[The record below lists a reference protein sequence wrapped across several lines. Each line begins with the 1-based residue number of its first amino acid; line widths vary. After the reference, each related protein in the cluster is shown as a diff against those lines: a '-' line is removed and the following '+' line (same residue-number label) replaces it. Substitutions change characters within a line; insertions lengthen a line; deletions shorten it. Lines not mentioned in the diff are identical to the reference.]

1 MRTQLLVWAVTSASL
16 LGPSL
21 TALAQSAPQC
31 GPGFKP
37 VAASGSRVTCLRNV
51 SAATAEKADRI
62 ARGWQRKV
70 NCIGGEP
77 SEAQAGVGE
86 NSLGAFVVTVRFACE
101 GQ

>member
-21 TALAQSAPQC
+21 SASAQSAPQC
-31 GPGFKP
+31 GTGFKL
-37 VAASGSRVTCLRNV
+37 VSSSGTRVTCRRNV
-51 SAATAEKADRI
+51 SAATAEKADKI
-62 ARGWQRKV
+62 ARGLQLKD
-70 NCIGGEP
+70 NCLDGEP

>member
-1 MRTQLLVWAVTSASL
+1 MRTQLLVWAVTSACV

-21 TALAQSAPQC
+21 TASAQSAPQC
-31 GPGFKP
+31 GTGFKL
-37 VAASGSRVTCLRNV
+37 VAASGNRVTCLRNV
-51 SAATAEKADRI
+51 SAATAEKADKI

>member
-21 TALAQSAPQC
+21 TASAQSAPQC

>member
-1 MRTQLLVWAVTSASL
+1 MRTQLSKTAVASACVLGLSL
-16 LGPSL
+16 P
-21 TALAQSAPQC
+21 AAAQSAPQC
-31 GPGFKP
+31 GPGFKL
-37 VAASGSRVTCLRNV
+37 VSEQGNRITCLKNA

-70 NCIGGEP
+70 NCIGGQP

>member
-1 MRTQLLVWAVTSASL
+1 MRTQLLVWAVTACVLGLSLSAS
-16 LGPSL
+16 
-21 TALAQSAPQC
+21 AQSAPQC
-31 GPGFKP
+31 GTGFKL
-37 VAASGSRVTCLRNV
+37 VSSSGTRVTCLKNA
-51 SAATAEKADRI
+51 SAATAEKADKI